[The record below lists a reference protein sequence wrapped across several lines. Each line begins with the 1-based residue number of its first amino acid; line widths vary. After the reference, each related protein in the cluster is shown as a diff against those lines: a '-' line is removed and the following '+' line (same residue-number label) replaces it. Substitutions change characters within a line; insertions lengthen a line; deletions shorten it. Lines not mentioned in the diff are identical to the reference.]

1 MQDDVTAAREML
13 RAEMAEDHLD
23 LDLCEEDTPDTIAAA
38 LRAITLA
45 IRQTREQCAAVA
57 EKDQRSDLA
66 KDLNYEPEFHR
77 AGKRI
82 AAAIRAMGK

>member
-23 LDLCEEDTPDTIAAA
+23 LDLCEDDTPDTIAAA

-57 EKDQRSDLA
+57 METQYGSFA
-66 KDLNYEPEFHR
+66 
-77 AGKRI
+77 

>member
-23 LDLCEEDTPDTIAAA
+23 LDLCEDDTPDTIAAA
-38 LRAITLA
+38 LRAIALA
-45 IRQTREQCAAVA
+45 IHKTREQCAKVA
-57 EKDQRSDLA
+57 METQYGSFA
-66 KDLNYEPEFHR
+66 
-77 AGKRI
+77 